1 VKITA
6 ISAQVKNQNR
16 VNISVDGSYR
26 FSLDVFQ
33 VSELGIKIG
42 NEYSES
48 ELQELED
55 ESVFGKL
62 YARTVDYCLLRPH
75 SAKEIRDYLYKK
87 TFSKKYKSKTGELK
101 DRDGVSKVI
110 TDRVFVRLQDK
121 GYIDDE
127 IFARWW
133 VENRHLRRGSS
144 MRKLYNEL
152 RTKGIDVT
160 IIENVM
166 RTSQRNDNDEL
177 QKVIMKKQNKYEDE
191 QKLVQYLMR
200 QGFRYDDIRDATQS
214 TSD

>member
-1 VKITA
+1 
-6 ISAQVKNQNR
+6 
-16 VNISVDGSYR
+16 
-26 FSLDVFQ
+26 
-33 VSELGIKIG
+33 
-42 NEYSES
+42 
-48 ELQELED
+48 
-55 ESVFGKL
+55 
-62 YARTVDYCLLRPH
+62 
-75 SAKEIRDYLYKK
+75 
-87 TFSKKYKSKTGELK
+87 
-101 DRDGVSKVI
+101 
-110 TDRVFVRLQDK
+110 VRLQDK